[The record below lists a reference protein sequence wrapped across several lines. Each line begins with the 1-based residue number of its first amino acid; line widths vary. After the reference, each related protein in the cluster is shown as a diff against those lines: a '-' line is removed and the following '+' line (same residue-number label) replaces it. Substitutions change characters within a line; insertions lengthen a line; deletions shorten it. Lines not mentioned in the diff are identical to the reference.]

1 MGTRSTTKVVTEYG
15 PVVNMYRQYD
25 GYLEGHGQELAEF
38 LVQFS
43 LVNGLGNGNPEGRV
57 ANGLG
62 CLAAQMV
69 AEFKTEA
76 GGIYLMA
83 MNQTE
88 EYNYEITLG
97 QSGLNIKVTK
107 YSDEVVFNG
116 SPEDLLRV
124 VAEKT
129 QTF

>member
-1 MGTRSTTKVVTEYG
+1 
-15 PVVNMYRQYD
+15 MYRQYD